1 MFKSKYTKF
10 RDRQGNTN
18 VLQLPLE
25 SKFIFMI
32 YNSFIIS
39 ALIFSANLPEM
50 IKY

>member
-10 RDRQGNTN
+10 RDRQGKAK

-32 YNSFIIS
+32 YNSFTIS
-39 ALIFSANLPEM
+39 ALIFSANLPER
-50 IKY
+50 IK